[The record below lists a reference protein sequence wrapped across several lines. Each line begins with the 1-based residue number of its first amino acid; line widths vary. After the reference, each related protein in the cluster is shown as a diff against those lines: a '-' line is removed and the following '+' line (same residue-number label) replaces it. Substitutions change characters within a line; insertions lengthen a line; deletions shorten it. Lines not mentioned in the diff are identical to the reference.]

1 MKKDKVSEDYDSQIA
16 VLEATKGKSRKE
28 YFDGIIERLDKII
41 DPTGQTESNTDV
53 YESIDTVTATNGVL
67 ANVGESTLAEDTTTN
82 TNTTSNTDLAGST
95 GRNGFTDVTMMEY
108 LTSLGATN
116 VNPAVLSS
124 FMNGLGSSSANVPN
138 ALTSSQALST
148 TNVNAQNVTVNF
160 NGGIT
165 ISNPCWGC

>member
-1 MKKDKVSEDYDSQIA
+1 
-16 VLEATKGKSRKE
+16 
-28 YFDGIIERLDKII
+28 
-41 DPTGQTESNTDV
+41 
-53 YESIDTVTATNGVL
+53 
-67 ANVGESTLAEDTTTN
+67 
-82 TNTTSNTDLAGST
+82 
-95 GRNGFTDVTMMEY
+95 MMEY

-138 ALTSSQALST
+138 GLTSSQALST

-165 ISNPCWGC
+165 ISNPVGSATELVQELVKKSSDVF